1 MRKPFRNP
9 ASRLSWLWALFP
21 LLLAAGLVIPA
32 LGDIALNG
40 DEIDSLVTAGVF
52 RPGQLS
58 LVEVW
63 NYTAV
68 EDSDQALGWP
78 LLLSIWG
85 RLAGW
90 REVAARTLPLFG
102 GLLALAWVYRT
113 GHDFF
118 SAQTGFFAALL
129 LSASMFPQTY
139 MLHARVFPMVMLF
152 TVWSLWAYWR
162 NALQP
167 RPPRWRAQASLLT
180 GVTGLL
186 YSQYFG
192 ALLLPVLVLFHLLF
206 VPKNRHWW
214 RTVLLLG
221 LAALISALQLP
232 AFINGLELTESR
244 EILHSIAL
252 TPPQLLA
259 QFLRYLANGVVFPAP
274 WVGELLVVLLPLALL
289 VATVLR
295 LRARRPVG
303 ARWLLAFVSV
313 TLLLLI
319 IAANEALR
327 IVSER
332 RMRYLIALWPL
343 LALLAGCGL
352 RQLGRRASSPG
363 SGPAGN
369 LADPWGDPRPDYQ
382 PSL

>member
-1 MRKPFRNP
+1 MRCCCPSSACFTCSS
-9 ASRLSWLWALFP
+9 SRRTATGGGLSCCWGWQPLYPRCSCLP
-21 LLLAAGLVIPA
+21 LLTDWNLQ
-32 LGDIALNG
+32 N
-40 DEIDSLVTAGVF
+40 
-52 RPGQLS
+52 PG
-58 LVEVW
+58 
-63 NYTAV
+63 
-68 EDSDQALGWP
+68 
-78 LLLSIWG
+78 
-85 RLAGW
+85 
-90 REVAARTLPLFG
+90 
-102 GLLALAWVYRT
+102 
-113 GHDFF
+113 
-118 SAQTGFFAALL
+118 
-129 LSASMFPQTY
+129 
-139 MLHARVFPMVMLF
+139 
-152 TVWSLWAYWR
+152 
-162 NALQP
+162 
-167 RPPRWRAQASLLT
+167 
-180 GVTGLL
+180 
-186 YSQYFG
+186 
-192 ALLLPVLVLFHLLF
+192 
-206 VPKNRHWW
+206 
-214 RTVLLLG
+214 
-221 LAALISALQLP
+221 
-232 AFINGLELTESR
+232 

-319 IAANEALR
+319 IGHANEALR